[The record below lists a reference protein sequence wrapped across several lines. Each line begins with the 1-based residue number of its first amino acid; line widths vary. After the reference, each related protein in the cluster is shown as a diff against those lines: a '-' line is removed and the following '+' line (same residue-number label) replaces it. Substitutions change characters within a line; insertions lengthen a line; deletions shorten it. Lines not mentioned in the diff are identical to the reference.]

1 MSRNKYLLA
10 ASLGFAIGYVVKGQI
25 RQQYKKISPEKALH
39 YIKETFQKH
48 GPINGT
54 WIYMKSERIK
64 KNGLIY
70 RVYRGGFS
78 RNIDGNEH
86 QFQYYADINTATIIH
101 VEELTV

>member
-1 MSRNKYLLA
+1 MSRKKYVLA
-10 ASLGFAIGYVVKGQI
+10 IGVGFALGYMINAQTSQGF
-25 RQQYKKISPEKALH
+25 KKLSPERALQ
-39 YIKETFQKH
+39 YVKETFQKN

-54 WIYMKSERIK
+54 WIYMKSQRIK

-86 QFQYYADINTATIIH
+86 QFEYYADINTSTIIH
-101 VEELTV
+101 VEELAV